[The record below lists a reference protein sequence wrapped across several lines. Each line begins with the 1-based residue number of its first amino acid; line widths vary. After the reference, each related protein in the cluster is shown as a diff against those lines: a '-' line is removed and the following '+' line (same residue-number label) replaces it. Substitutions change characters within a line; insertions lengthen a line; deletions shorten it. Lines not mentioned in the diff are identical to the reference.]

1 VCFVDISCITFGT
14 NGCFIGDEGV
24 DDRLPSL
31 GSEFEV
37 ALLDVSRL
45 FDFFFG
51 FPTSNSTP

>member
-1 VCFVDISCITFGT
+1 VDISWT
-14 NGCFIGDEGV
+14 NGCFIGDDGV